1 MSPYATFPSPT
12 TLRIERLLPG
22 PIERAWAYLTQSE
35 KRGLWFASGE
45 WDLRLGGKIDL
56 VFDHSQLSS
65 EKETP
70 EKYRKYMG
78 VKMTGEILRLEPPR
92 LVTFRWDEDDGGFTE
107 VAFELTPRGKD
118 VLLAITHSKA
128 QSRAAL
134 VNYASG
140 WHIHM
145 DILEDNLRGKEP
157 RPFWTTHAQ
166 LEGEYSAR
174 T

>member
-1 MSPYATFPSPT
+1 MNEYASFVSPT

-22 PIERAWAYLTQSE
+22 PIERAWSYITDSD

-45 WDLRLGGKIDL
+45 WDLRVGGKTDL

-78 VKMTGEILRLEPPR
+78 VKMTGEILRIEPPH
-92 LVTFRWDEDDGGFTE
+92 LVTFRWDDDEGDTQ
-107 VAFELTPRGKD
+107 VTFELTPKGRD
-118 VLLAITHSKA
+118 VLLSITHSKA
-128 QSRAAL
+128 QDRSAL

-140 WHIHM
+140 WHSHL
-145 DILEDNLRGKEP
+145 DILEDRLREREP
-157 RPFWTTHAQ
+157 RPFWTTHAM
-166 LEGEYSAR
+166 LEREYSAR
-174 T
+174 G